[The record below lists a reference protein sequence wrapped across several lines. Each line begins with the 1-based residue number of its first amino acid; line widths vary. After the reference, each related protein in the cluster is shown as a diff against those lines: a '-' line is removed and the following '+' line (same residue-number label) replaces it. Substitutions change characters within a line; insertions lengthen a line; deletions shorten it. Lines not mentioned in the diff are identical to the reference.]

1 MNTNFWIATITILIL
16 VASYFILQSVLLY
29 LGIGFILSVIG
40 KPLVTILQKIKF
52 KRFTISKTF
61 ASVITLL
68 SYYAIITSI
77 ALIFSPL
84 IYKQALTLA
93 HLNPNAT
100 LNSVEPIVQNIE
112 NIIYDLTGEK
122 INAQEYVQ
130 KKISA
135 IVSLG
140 NVSNIISIITSLTGN
155 IFVAFFAISFITFF
169 FLKDG
174 DLIIHGFFS
183 IIPKKYQSLWE
194 EIQPQIKQKLT
205 KYFIGISIE
214 VAIVFIMVFIGLW
227 IVNAPYFA
235 LIALFAAVLNI
246 IPYIGPILGAL
257 IGIIFTVATNYG
269 LDFNTEL
276 LPLIGKVT
284 LVFAITQLVDNI
296 LLQPIIYSNSISA
309 HPLEIFLVILIAGNM
324 FGIGGMILAIPFY
337 TILRIII
344 KEIKNNS
351 SFIQSI
357 YE

>member
-52 KRFTISKTF
+52 KNFVISKTL

-68 SYYAIITSI
+68 TYYIIIISI
-77 ALIFSPL
+77 ILALSPL
-84 IYKQALTLA
+84 VYKQALTLA
-93 HLNPNAT
+93 DFNPT
-100 LNSVEPIVQNIE
+100 ETMKSIQPLVVKIE
-112 NIIYDLTGEK
+112 NTILDITGEK
-122 INAQEYVQ
+122 INATEYVQ
-130 KKISA
+130 TKISS
-135 IVSLG
+135 VVNLG
-140 NVSNIISIITSLTGN
+140 DFSNIISIITSLTGN

-174 DLIIHGFFS
+174 DLIINGFFS
-183 IIPKKYQSLWE
+183 IIPKKYQSLWQ

-214 VAIVFIMVFIGLW
+214 VAIVFIMIFVGLW
-227 IVNAPYFA
+227 IVGAPYFA

-284 LVFAITQLVDNI
+284 LVFAITQLIDNI

-337 TILRIII
+337 TIIRIII